1 MAKFYGKI
9 GFDVQREIRPGVW
22 EGETEKYYRGDVLH
36 TIKRIN
42 DANEVN
48 DNINIENKISIVAD
62 MFAVNNFSD
71 IKYVEYLGTKWKV
84 SSAEVKYP
92 RIELNLGGVYNGP
105 TTQSS

>member
-9 GFDVQREIRPGVW
+9 GFDIQTEIRPGVW
-22 EGETEKYYRGDVLH
+22 EGEIEKYYRGDVLH
-36 TIKRIN
+36 TIKRAN

-84 SSAEVKYP
+84 TSVEVKYP
-92 RIELNLGGVYNGP
+92 RLELNLGGVYNGP
-105 TTQSS
+105 TA